1 MVVVNAET
9 GDIAQEIEYDVW
21 GNVLSDSNPD
31 FQPFGFAGGLVDND
45 TGLVRF
51 GARDYDP
58 ETGRWTAKDPIG
70 FAGGL
75 TSLYDYVGADPVN
88 FVDLTGREKIKVDVG
103 AGVGAAV
110 DAAVGSPVVATVTE
124 AENLSKIGVDAAITG
139 LYNKYRL
146 NPGKFP
152 PGLSPQEF
160 QEAVKEYNKN
170 NPNSYNNLFPDGPI
184 TKDDEWTLP
193 WVEEKVKEK
202 KYSHMI
208 SSEYI
213 YLDWFVPPLVFAILL
228 QVMLRIFKVG
238 GVKLYLLGVLP
249 FILNILGFALLFA
262 FSYQFYPDKNAVKFA
277 QLFNDNELTYLS
289 YINGFLSYIAITD
302 ARVITDMVIW
312 AQRLGFLILNVLL
325 FYQFKPRVFS
335 VPLTLKKRIL
345 ITFTIE
351 IVYFSFFIVFYVLS
365 PNTFVFN
372 SKENSYLIQL
382 IFFSYSNFLFLVS
395 NLLGKSC

>member
-1 MVVVNAET
+1 
-9 GDIAQEIEYDVW
+9 
-21 GNVLSDSNPD
+21 
-31 FQPFGFAGGLVDND
+31 
-45 TGLVRF
+45 
-51 GARDYDP
+51 
-58 ETGRWTAKDPIG
+58 
-70 FAGGL
+70 
-75 TSLYDYVGADPVN
+75 
-88 FVDLTGREKIKVDVG
+88 
-103 AGVGAAV
+103 
-110 DAAVGSPVVATVTE
+110 
-124 AENLSKIGVDAAITG
+124 
-139 LYNKYRL
+139 
-146 NPGKFP
+146 
-152 PGLSPQEF
+152 
-160 QEAVKEYNKN
+160 
-170 NPNSYNNLFPDGPI
+170 
-184 TKDDEWTLP
+184 
-193 WVEEKVKEK
+193 
-202 KYSHMI
+202 MI

-372 SKENSYLIQL
+372 SKENSYLIQ
-382 IFFSYSNFLFLVS
+382 IIFLVIVTFYFWFQIYWEKAAEELS
-395 NLLGKSC
+395 IPVVLVLVVVSFSSFTIINLLFYDGNIISAITTVLVALNFGLIRWLWGVRGLIVMLIITTGYVALI